1 MKLGPDNFN
10 MSKHFDMEELKK
22 NLKLHKSTER
32 RQYLDNMNKKFRI
45 KYSKKDKNMVDGGDD
60 LRVNILADKK
70 DTL

>member
-1 MKLGPDNFN
+1 
-10 MSKHFDMEELKK
+10 
-22 NLKLHKSTER
+22 
-32 RQYLDNMNKKFRI
+32 MNKKFRI